1 MTPLISCMMIEAL
14 MYGFTPRA
22 TTEKLDKPPPDSR
35 SRTPKIGVVLE
46 ELVELVLVHARNRH
60 VGQEPEDD
68 QDPEDVEQAAPDVR
82 RPEGVQQRVEHRS
95 LRAFVAGR

>member
-35 SRTPKIGVVLE
+35 SRTPKIGLFWRNWSSWS
-46 ELVELVLVHARNRH
+46 LFTPGTGTWARNRKTIRI
-60 VGQEPEDD
+60 PKT
-68 QDPEDVEQAAPDVR
+68 
-82 RPEGVQQRVEHRS
+82 
-95 LRAFVAGR
+95 